1 MIIDAESAILQQ
13 IYSIQ
18 LITNNLEQIS
28 MKQFNLNIW
37 IIFDILLK
45 NTFILLLLQV
55 SLSGHI

>member
-1 MIIDAESAILQQ
+1 MIDAESAILQQ

-37 IIFDILLK
+37 ITFDISLK